1 LVQLFKQSDPTASI
15 KQLILN
21 PKEFDE
27 RDEII
32 MEKDSEIKKLSH
44 TKDIYDQV
52 QVDLT
57 RKNLLLKEYEDE
69 ISMLREIKESNDIS
83 DFIEAEN

>member
-1 LVQLFKQSDPTASI
+1 VQQYKQCDPTATI
-15 KQLILN
+15 KQLISD

-44 TKDIYDQV
+44 TRDNYDKV

-57 RKNLLLKEYEDE
+57 KKNLLLKE
-69 ISMLREIKESNDIS
+69 
-83 DFIEAEN
+83 